1 MPSCSPDAARTTE
14 RPRPGLRILVPLV
27 ATVMLLVACESDPI
41 RPDPVDASEVGVV
54 LNSVE
59 LSLTIFPVEDPTSTV
74 TVGLGADGSPV
85 GFSARGGLVAVPM
98 GTYPAVVVVD
108 IAEGMV
114 LRSIGLP
121 EGSGAT
127 GSAFLNDSI
136 LLVGNPGL
144 NTVSPVNVRGG
155 TRGESI
161 PTGTYPQAVVVHD
174 GTAFVFNAELGVDW
188 QPARTGTVTVV
199 DGATLDVRNLI
210 ELSGENPAGAVV
222 VDGMLHVL
230 NSGRWGE
237 NSGTLSIVDP
247 AGEEEVD
254 FVDGFGD
261 LPGTLAAGPGGVLSF
276 TSWSFGLG
284 LWDTGSA
291 SFIRSPEDAI
301 SVDGMPSAAGSAFD
315 ASGRLYALAPECQ
328 NAAVAI
334 RLDAN
339 FETDVEIPVGVCPA
353 HVDFL
358 EIAAPVDRD

>member
-1 MPSCSPDAARTTE
+1 MTFCSPDAARTTE
-14 RPRPGLRILVPLV
+14 RPRPGLRLLVPLV
-27 ATVMLLVACESDPI
+27 AAVTFLAACESDSI
-41 RPDPVDASEVGVV
+41 RPAPVNASEVGIV

-85 GFSARGGLVAVPM
+85 GFSARNGLVAVPM
-98 GTYPAVVVVD
+98 GTYPAVAIVD
-108 IAEGMV
+108 IADGVV

-144 NTVSPVNVRGG
+144 NAVSPVNVLRG

-174 GTAFVFNAELGVDW
+174 GTAFVLNAELGDDW
-188 QPARTGTVTVV
+188 QPARTGTVTVL

-210 ELSGENPAGAVV
+210 ELSGENPAGGVV

-230 NSGRWGE
+230 NAGRWGE
-237 NSGTLSIVDP
+237 NSGTLSVVDP

-254 FVDGFGD
+254 FVEGFGD

-291 SFIRSPEDAI
+291 SFIRSPENAI
-301 SVDGMPSAAGSAFD
+301 SIGGVPSAAGSGFD
-315 ASGRLYALAPECQ
+315 ASGRLYALAAECQ
-328 NAAVAI
+328 NAAVAL

-358 EIAAPVDRD
+358 EITVPVDRD